1 VNAYFAAHALLPDGW
16 ARNVRFAIDAS
27 GNFTSVEPDSTP
39 GGAMPLPGFVVPG
52 MPNAHSHAFQRS
64 LAGRTERAGGSG
76 DSFWTW
82 REAMYA
88 AVEGIEPDA
97 FEAVAADT
105 YVTMLEAGYT
115 HVCEFHYVHR
125 APNGAAY
132 ARATELSDR
141 IVAAARTAGIGLT
154 LLPVLYRY
162 ADFGAVPPAPRQARF
177 VLTFDEYATLWQTL
191 HAAYAGD
198 PQITLGAAPH
208 SLRAVG
214 LDDLRKL
221 ERLVRTATP
230 LHVHVSEQERE
241 VEACR
246 AAFGT
251 TPVALL
257 ADTVTLD
264 ERWCLVHATH
274 ATHGELATIAAAG
287 AVVGLCPT
295 TEANLGDGIFA
306 ASAFTALGG
315 RFAIGS
321 DSNVTIDVAEEL
333 RWLEYSQRLTLRRRN
348 VLQDAPTP
356 SVGRYL
362 YAAALRGGAQAAGRR
377 IGALALGYRADAVAL
392 ELPQDAKAAGD
403 ELVDAAIFRSGSW
416 RVREVVAGGQVVV
429 RDGRHLARAH
439 DRPNKGADRPN
450 GEDFS

>member
-1 VNAYFAAHALLPDGW
+1 V
-16 ARNVRFAIDAS
+16 
-27 GNFTSVEPDSTP
+27 TPDSTP

-88 AVEGIEPDA
+88 AVERIEPDA
-97 FEAVAADT
+97 FEEVATGA
-105 YVTMLEAGYT
+105 YVAMLEAGYT
-115 HVCEFHYVHR
+115 NVCEFHYVHR
-125 APNGAAY
+125 APDGAAY
-132 ARATELSDR
+132 ARRTELADR
-141 IVAAARTAGIGLT
+141 IVAAARAAGIGLT

-162 ADFGAVPPAPRQARF
+162 ADFGAAPPAPRQARF
-177 VLTFDEYATLWQTL
+177 VLTVDEFAALWQSL

-198 PQITLGAAPH
+198 PQIALGAAPH

-214 LDDLRKL
+214 RDDLREL
-221 ERLVRTATP
+221 ERLARASGTSTP

-241 VEACR
+241 VAACR
-246 AAFGT
+246 AANGT

-257 ADTVTLD
+257 AETIALD

-274 ATHGELATIAAAG
+274 ATDDELTIVAKSN

-306 ASAFTALGG
+306 TSAFTGRGG

-333 RWLEYSQRLTLRRRN
+333 RWLEYAQRLTLRRRN
-348 VLQDAPTP
+348 VLHDAATP

-362 YAAALRGGAQAAGRR
+362 YDAALRGGAQASGRR
-377 IGALALGYRADAVAL
+377 LGALATGHRADAVAL
-392 ELPQDAKAAGD
+392 AVPPEAHTAGD
-403 ELVDAAIFRSGSW
+403 ELLDAAIFSSGAW
-416 RVREVVAGGQVVV
+416 RVRDVLAGGRVVV
-429 RDGRHLARAH
+429 RDGRHLARDSGTAGF
-439 DRPNKGADRPN
+439 R
-450 GEDFS
+450 

>member
-1 VNAYFAAHALLPDGW
+1 MNAYFAAHALLPEGW
-16 ARNVRFAIDAS
+16 ARNVRFTIDAS
-27 GNFTSVEPDSTP
+27 GNFTSVTPDSTP

-64 LAGRTERAGGSG
+64 IAGRTERAGGSG

-88 AVEGIEPDA
+88 AVERIEPDA
-97 FEAVAADT
+97 FEAVATDA
-105 YVTMLEAGYT
+105 YVAMLEAGYT

-125 APNGAAY
+125 APNGATY
-132 ARATELSDR
+132 ARPSELSNR
-141 IVAAARTAGIGLT
+141 IVAAAHSAGIGLT

-162 ADFGAVPPAPRQARF
+162 ADFGAAPPAPRQARF
-177 VLTFDEYATLWQTL
+177 VLTFDEYAKLWQTL
-191 HAAYAGD
+191 QAAYADD
-198 PQITLGAAPH
+198 PQVTLGAAPH

-214 LDDLRKL
+214 RDDLREL
-221 ERLVRTATP
+221 EQLVRASGTRAP

-246 AAFGT
+246 AAYGT

-257 ADTVTLD
+257 ADTVALD

-274 ATHGELATIAAAG
+274 ATDGELATIATAG

-306 ASAFTALGG
+306 TAAFAARGG

-333 RWLEYSQRLTLRRRN
+333 RWLEYAQRLALRRRN
-348 VLQDAPTP
+348 VLQDVATP

-362 YAAALRGGAQAAGRR
+362 YEAVLRGGAQASGRR
-377 IGALALGYRADAVAL
+377 IGALAPGYRAAAVAL
-392 ELPQDAKAAGD
+392 ETPPDANVMGD
-403 ELVDAAIFRSGSW
+403 ELLDTAIFRSGAW
-416 RVREVVAGGQVVV
+416 RVLDVLAGGRLVV
-429 RDGRHLARAH
+429 RDGRHVARV
-439 DRPNKGADRPN
+439 P
-450 GEDFS
+450 